1 MKEISQKTKIL
12 LLIIILVIILGAIII
27 VTKGF
32 NFDMQYQESKKVELY
47 IQKEFSV
54 EDIKQITNEV
64 FSNQEVIIQKV
75 EIFEDMASI
84 QTKEITEDQK
94 EQLITKVNEKY
105 GTGIKSED
113 TQTISLPH
121 TKGRD
126 IIRPYIMPLVI
137 ATVIILIYL
146 VIPYRKIG
154 IVKVLVQAIL
164 TIGLGQVLLF
174 SIIAITGLPIGRY
187 TTPLILVIY
196 AISLLILVSSLEK
209 QKSLEKKEE
218 EK

>member
-47 IQKEFSV
+47 IQKDFSV

-105 GTGIKSED
+105 GTEIKSED
-113 TQTISLPH
+113 TQIISIPH
-121 TKGRD
+121 TRGRD
-126 IIRPYIMPLVI
+126 IIRPYIIPLAI

-174 SIIAITGLPIGRY
+174 SVIAITGLPIGRY

-209 QKSLEKKEE
+209 QKSLEKNEE